1 MLSRC
6 LWNVNVDRTLV
17 VRTLKVA
24 YFVLVTCTERG
35 DQHRT
40 NTRVPISNQSSV
52 KLSSHLLRL
61 VATWKSWLADL
72 DPSSFYCHCFWRR
85 ALVELRASTSISC
98 SLHFPI
104 SRRLC
109 RCKVRLSDKASKKWK
124 KKKRKRIPS
133 YNVISGFLSQTKSFS
148 SFLFVSF
155 SSLDRVCSPRFV
167 FFSLSFHFATISQSI
182 SLDIRHSISTIVK
195 ICRSIGRWSIFFYQF
210 FIRQINSSEQK
221 SRRRWLENGCRKIVE
236 KKNWTKRGREEG
248 EEKVAKL
255 KKSEEERWRA
265 MKSKSGELATRKML
279 WDPRSN

>member
-195 ICRSIGRWSIFFYQF
+195 ICRSIGRWSIFFYHTISTNNF
-210 FIRQINSSEQK
+210 SYDKLIRVNKNRGDVGSKAVVEK
-221 SRRRWLENGCRKIVE
+221 SLRRKIGRRGGGRKG
-236 KKNWTKRGREEG
+236 KK
-248 EEKVAKL
+248 
-255 KKSEEERWRA
+255 RWQ
-265 MKSKSGELATRKML
+265 S
-279 WDPRSN
+279 

>member
-109 RCKVRLSDKASKKWK
+109 RCK
-124 KKKRKRIPS
+124 
-133 YNVISGFLSQTKSFS
+133 TKSFS

-221 SRRRWLENGCRKIVE
+221 SRRRWLESGCRKIVE